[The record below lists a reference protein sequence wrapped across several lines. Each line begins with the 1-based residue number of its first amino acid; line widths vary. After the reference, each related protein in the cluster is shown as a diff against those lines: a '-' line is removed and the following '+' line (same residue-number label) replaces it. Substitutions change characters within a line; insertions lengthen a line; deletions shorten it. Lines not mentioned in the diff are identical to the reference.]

1 MSTDHYTHVLEVL
14 TKYVSVRLLGEDDAA
29 DLTEQTPLLEL
40 GVLNSIET
48 SRLVAY
54 IRETFGV
61 RLPPTSMTAGNFR
74 DLRTIA
80 GLVVSHQPNTSDTVG
95 AVAPASTNGGPR
107 G

>member
-1 MSTDHYTHVLEVL
+1 MSGDNYTHVLEVL
-14 TKYVSVRLLGEDDAA
+14 TEYVSVRLLGDDNAS
-29 DLTEQTPLLEL
+29 DLTARTPLLEL

-61 RLPPTSMTAGNFR
+61 RLSPASLTSNNFR
-74 DLRTIA
+74 DLETIA
-80 GLVVSHQPNTSDTVG
+80 GLVVSHQPSPAG
-95 AVAPASTNGGPR
+95 GEPAVASTNGDRR